1 MRLWGWKR
9 FSGMGMQ
16 RFFQC
21 SALILGLTWMAVG
34 CAQSQPTK
42 IAPGETVNVSPEM
55 LKLMRAA
62 EQLADT
68 DPKLAKFKGGLQEAV
83 AQTEAGNLPS
93 RTKTF
98 KEQQE
103 EEAKRP
109 MNWQT
114 RFTFEGQI
122 RPGPYSVDPHIWVYT
137 KEFAERFGMPMEW
150 VDSNLKGV
158 EAAAW
163 RKTKT
168 GYVTCGWGG
177 KKDACKEED
186 AAVLELYFDSN
197 KVKLPWAP
205 WSEEFQHLSD
215 RLWGTSTRFLTTQ
228 RCEHRRQPTS
238 TPLYRRP
245 DPQRNC
251 VENTYRTP
259 FSDPQN
265 GEEIHLY
272 EKGISYS
279 GQGNRTGMAAY
290 DKRAY
295 PNLAW
300 VQIGYTRPVGLFN
313 PPEAAVLTLETRDAP
328 LGKTLQQY
336 YKIILPE
343 DFDRRIKAKLD
354 SQREA
359 EREFYKKSLD
369 MK

>member
-1 MRLWGWKR
+1 MRHKNWVIVLLVASWTACAPTR
-9 FSGMGMQ
+9 
-16 RFFQC
+16 
-21 SALILGLTWMAVG
+21 ALEPG
-34 CAQSQPTK
+34 AQANTP
-42 IAPGETVNVSPEM
+42 IAAREAPRPSHGSLPE
-55 LKLMRAA
+55 
-62 EQLADT
+62 ED
-68 DPKLAKFKGGLQEAV
+68 KG
-83 AQTEAGNLPS
+83 PI
-93 RTKTF
+93 
-98 KEQQE
+98 
-103 EEAKRP
+103 
-109 MNWQT
+109 NWQT

-122 RPGPYSVDPHIWVYT
+122 RPGPYVVDPNIWVYT

-177 KKDACKEED
+177 KKEACKEEG
-186 AAVLELYFDSN
+186 AAILELYFDSN

-228 RCEHRRQPTS
+228 HCE
-238 TPLYRRP
+238 YRREP
-245 DPQRNC
+245 SSAPLSRRHDPQRNC

-259 FSDPQN
+259 FADPRS

-279 GQGNRTGMAAY
+279 SQGNGKGVAAY

-300 VQIGYTRPVGLFN
+300 VQLDFN
-313 PPEAAVLTLETRDAP
+313 PTMINMGKPKEAVTVSLETRAAP
-328 LGKTLQQY
+328 LGKTIRTYHELV
-336 YKIILPE
+336 LPE
-343 DFDRRIKAKLD
+343 RFIRGITVAH
-354 SQREA
+354 EA
-359 EREFYKKSLD
+359 ERTDREFYKKSLD